1 MQNKSY
7 KYLMVYVLKTVSGI
21 ILSFL
26 VSFNIDQ
33 IDYTWCLISV
43 ILVLS
48 PEGYDAVKLAINRI
62 KANLVGAGVGILFLL
77 FPLTNPL
84 NLALGASL
92 SLYLCFLLKLED
104 AAKSTLAALVIILL
118 YQDGNELIDA
128 SWQRLIA
135 VIAGCVIG
143 LLVTYIFH
151 YLFRWNLPA
160 DMHTSN
166 EKEA

>member
-1 MQNKSY
+1 
-7 KYLMVYVLKTVSGI
+7 MVYVLKTVSGI

>member
-1 MQNKSY
+1 MKDKSY
-7 KYLMVYVLKTVSGI
+7 KYLMVYVLKTIAGI
-21 ILSFL
+21 MLSFL
-26 VSFNIDQ
+26 LSFNIKQ

-48 PEGYDAVKLAINRI
+48 PEGHDAIKLAINRI
-62 KANLVGAGVGILFLL
+62 KANMVGAGVGILFLL
-77 FPLTNPL
+77 FPLANPL
-84 NLALGASL
+84 NLLLGASL

-128 SWQRLIA
+128 SLQRLIS
-135 VIAGCVIG
+135 VIAGCMIG
-143 LLVTYIFH
+143 LLVTYVFH
-151 YLFRWNLPA
+151 YIFRWKLPA
-160 DMHTSN
+160 SIHSYN

>member
-1 MQNKSY
+1 
-7 KYLMVYVLKTVSGI
+7 MVYVLKTIAGI
-21 ILSFL
+21 MLSFL
-26 VSFNIDQ
+26 VSFKIKQ

-48 PEGYDAVKLAINRI
+48 PEGHDAVKLAINRI
-62 KANLVGAGVGILFLL
+62 KANMVGAGVGILFLL
-77 FPLTNPL
+77 FPLANPL
-84 NLALGASL
+84 NLVLGASL

-151 YLFRWNLPA
+151 FIFRWKLSA
-160 DMHTSN
+160 GIHSSN

>member
-1 MQNKSY
+1 MQNKSF
-7 KYLMVYVLKTVSGI
+7 KYLMVYVLKSIAGI
-21 ILSFL
+21 MLSFL
-26 VSFNIDQ
+26 VSINIKQ

-48 PEGYDAVKLAINRI
+48 PEGHDAVKLAINRI
-62 KANLVGAGVGILFLL
+62 KANMVGAGVGILFLL
-77 FPLTNPL
+77 FPLSNPL
-84 NLALGASL
+84 NLVLGASL

-104 AAKSTLAALVIILL
+104 ATKSTLAALVIILL
-118 YQDGNELIDA
+118 YQDSNGLIDA

-151 YLFRWNLPA
+151 YIFRWKLHA
-160 DMHTSN
+160 GMHTSN